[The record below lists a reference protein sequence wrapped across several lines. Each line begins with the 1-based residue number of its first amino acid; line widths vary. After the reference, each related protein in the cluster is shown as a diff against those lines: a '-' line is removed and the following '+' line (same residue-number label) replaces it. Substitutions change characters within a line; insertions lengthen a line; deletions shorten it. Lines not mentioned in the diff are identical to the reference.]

1 MDVKHA
7 SALKAMKTTLCI
19 MTLNVVRHIVNAMPK
34 TLILM
39 TLTGL
44 GIYHI
49 IYCGAIAQ
57 A

>member
-7 SALKAMKTTLCI
+7 SVLKAMKTTLCI
-19 MTLNVVRHIVNAMPK
+19 MTLNVVRHIANATPK
-34 TLILM
+34 TWLQM
-39 TLTGL
+39 TLIGL

-57 A
+57 V

>member
-7 SALKAMKTTLCI
+7 SALKALPTILFQA
-19 MTLNVVRHIVNAMPK
+19 TLNAARHIAIDTKK